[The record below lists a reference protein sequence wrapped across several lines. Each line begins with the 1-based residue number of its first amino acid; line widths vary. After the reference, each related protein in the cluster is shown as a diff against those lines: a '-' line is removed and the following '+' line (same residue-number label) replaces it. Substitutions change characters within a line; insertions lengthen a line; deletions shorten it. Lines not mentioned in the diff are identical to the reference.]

1 MKKRSAKERW
11 FWAWI
16 VQATVAKSERK
27 SPHAPCEVWKNLVIV
42 QASDETEAYEKAV
55 AIGKAEQG
63 DCQGTL
69 RVNGKLAITRFLG
82 IGDMGVVHDELADG
96 CEIFWQLKK
105 CHQKT
110 ATALPKDRK
119 GLLEEVRQ
127 ELLHS

>member
-16 VQATVAKSERK
+16 VQATVVKSERK

-42 QASDETEAYEKAV
+42 QASDETEAHEKAV

-96 CEIFWQLKK
+96 CEILWQLKK

-110 ATALPKDRK
+110 AAALPKDRK
-119 GLLEEVRQ
+119 SLLEEVRQ